1 MTALPSESH
10 TSHSALRNRVSVAV
24 APHQAHTGGG
34 GGPTVVGGGGV
45 SSGGHFTQI
54 TLSDEDCGSGSDK
67 IGPYKTNTNINRLE
81 QNLV

>member
-24 APHQAHTGGG
+24 APHQAHLGGG

-45 SSGGHFTQI
+45 SVLLIFEYDLLMH
-54 TLSDEDCGSGSDK
+54 
-67 IGPYKTNTNINRLE
+67 RLQLAYDLLHV
-81 QNLV
+81 QN